1 MKKTFVLDTN
11 VLLHNP
17 ESLSLFEENT
27 IVLPI
32 TVIEELDKF
41 KTRTDELGRN
51 SRYVIRELD
60 RLRKTGDLS
69 KGVQTE
75 KGGLIIITLETSFL
89 EDPGFTRI
97 SADNK
102 IIGVAYHILKS
113 YEKENR
119 NEPVVFVSKDLNCRI
134 KASVLGIETQD
145 FESQKI
151 NFDELYSGFQ
161 ILSATAKQIEELHHN
176 HQLSLNDVPNLFP
189 NEFIMLKDEVNENHT
204 TLAKHTGKG
213 IIVPLS
219 NKSKKCYTIT
229 SRSREQQMALDLL
242 LDPAI
247 QLITLVGK
255 AGSGKTLLA
264 LAAGMELVVEHSQ
277 YDKIS
282 VSRPIIPMG
291 KDIGFLPGSKDD
303 KLNQWMQPIF
313 DNLTYLISSKEFDRD
328 TIGAHHKV
336 DKYIADG
343 DIELE
348 ALTYIRG
355 RSIPRQYVIIDEAQ
369 NLTPHE
375 IKTIISR
382 AGEGTKMVL
391 TGDPYQIDSP
401 YLDAESNG
409 LTYAV
414 ERLKNSSLHGHI
426 TLRKSERSP
435 LSEAAAEML

>member
-11 VLLHNP
+11 ILLHNP
-17 ESLSLFEENT
+17 EALSLFEDNT

-32 TVIEELDKF
+32 TVLEELDKF
-41 KTRTDELGRN
+41 KTNNDELGRN

-60 RLRKTGDLS
+60 KFRKLGNIS
-69 KGVQTE
+69 KGVPTK
-75 KGGLIIITLETSFL
+75 KGGQIIIYIDKDMITETGL
-89 EDPGFTRI
+89 GRI
-97 SADNK
+97 TADNQ
-102 IIGVAYHILKS
+102 IIGVAHHLFRKGKETHPE
-113 YEKENR
+113 EK
-119 NEPVVFVSKDLNCRI
+119 VIFVSKDINCRV
-134 KASVLGIETQD
+134 KASALGIESQD

-151 NFDELYSGFQ
+151 NIDELYSG
-161 ILSATAKQIEELHHN
+161 ISTLTVSNADIDELFHN
-176 HQLSLNDVPNLFP
+176 HEIKLDNIDLCP
-189 NEFIMLKDEVNENHT
+189 NEFVLLQAMDNPQHSALARHLTNGHLKKLGDKPT
-204 TLAKHTGKG
+204 
-213 IIVPLS
+213 
-219 NKSKKCYTIT
+219 KCYTIH
-229 SRSREQQMALDLL
+229 SRSKEQQMALDIL
-242 LDPAI
+242 LDTNI
-247 QLITLVGK
+247 QLVTLVGK

-264 LAAGMELVVEHSQ
+264 LAAGMELVIENSL

-291 KDIGFLPGSKDD
+291 KDIGYLPGSKDD

-313 DNLTYLISSKEFDRD
+313 DNLTYLISKKENELDSLA
-328 TIGAHHKV
+328 AHREV
-336 DKYIADG
+336 NNYISTG

-355 RSIPRQYVIIDEAQ
+355 RSIPRQFVIIDEAQ

-391 TGDPYQIDSP
+391 TGDPQQIDSP

-414 ERLKNSSLHGHI
+414 ERLKNSPLHGHI
-426 TLRKSERSP
+426 TLKRSERSP
-435 LSEAAAEML
+435 LSEIAAELL

>member
-11 VLLHNP
+11 ILLHNP
-17 ESLSLFEENT
+17 EALSLFEDNT

-41 KTRTDELGRN
+41 KTNSDELGRN

-60 RLRKTGDLS
+60 RLRKIGDLS
-69 KGVQTE
+69 KGVKTE
-75 KGGLIIITLETSFL
+75 RGGQIIISLEKNLIEETGL
-89 EDPGFTRI
+89 TRVT
-97 SADNK
+97 ADNK
-102 IIGVAYHILKS
+102 IIGVAYHLFRKS
-113 YEKENR
+113 KETGSGEK
-119 NEPVVFVSKDLNCRI
+119 VVFVSKDLNCRI
-134 KASVLGIETQD
+134 KASVLGIESQD

-151 NFDELYSGFQ
+151 NIDELYTGLTE
-161 ILSATAKQIEELHHN
+161 LSVSSAQLNELHHDN
-176 HQLSLNDVPNLFP
+176 ELTVEVGELRPNQFVQLHAF
-189 NEFIMLKDEVNENHT
+189 ENPQQSGFARHIADGH
-204 TLAKHTGKG
+204 LRK
-213 IIVPLS
+213 LS
-219 NKSKKCYTIT
+219 DKEIKCYTIH
-229 SRSREQQMALDLL
+229 SRSKEQRMALDLL
-242 LDPAI
+242 LDPKV
-247 QLITLVGK
+247 QLVTLVGK

-264 LAAGMELVVEHSQ
+264 LAAGMELVIEHSA

-313 DNLTYLISSKEFDRD
+313 DNLTYLISNKENDLD
-328 TIGAHHKV
+328 SLAAHREV
-336 DKYIADG
+336 DKFVTSG

-355 RSIPRQYVIIDEAQ
+355 RSIPRQYVIVDEAQ

-391 TGDPYQIDSP
+391 TGDPQQIDSP

-414 ERLKNSSLHGHI
+414 ERLKDSPLHGHI
-426 TLRKSERSP
+426 TLRRSERSP
-435 LSEAAAEML
+435 LSEIAAEML

>member
-11 VLLHNP
+11 ILLHNP
-17 ESLSLFEENT
+17 EALSLFEDNT

-41 KTRTDELGRN
+41 KTNNDELGRN

-60 RLRKTGDLS
+60 RLRKSGNIS
-69 KGVQTE
+69 KGVPTE
-75 KGGLIIITLETSFL
+75 KGGQVIIYLEKDLIPETGLNRIT
-89 EDPGFTRI
+89 
-97 SADNK
+97 ADNQ
-102 IIGVAYHILKS
+102 IISVAYHLFRKS
-113 YEKENR
+113 KETNPEEK
-119 NEPVVFVSKDLNCRI
+119 VVFVSKDINCRV
-134 KASVLGIETQD
+134 KASVLGIESQD

-151 NFDELYSGFQ
+151 NIDELYSG
-161 ILSATAKQIEELHHN
+161 ITEITVSSAEIDKLYHDHELE
-176 HQLSLNDVPNLFP
+176 LDTDKLRP
-189 NEFIMLKDEVNENHT
+189 NEFVHLSAVDKSQQTALARHLTHGLLK
-204 TLAKHTGKG
+204 
-213 IIVPLS
+213 PLS
-219 NKSKKCYTIT
+219 DKPTKCYTIR
-229 SRSREQQMALDLL
+229 SRSKEQQMALDIL

-247 QLITLVGK
+247 QLVTLVGK

-264 LAAGMELVVEHSQ
+264 LAAGMEMVIEKSL

-291 KDIGFLPGSKDD
+291 KDIGYLPGSKDD

-313 DNLTYLISSKEFDRD
+313 DNLTYLISKKENELDSLA
-328 TIGAHHKV
+328 AHREV
-336 DKYIADG
+336 DNYISTG
-343 DIELE
+343 DIQLE

-355 RSIPRQYVIIDEAQ
+355 RSIPKQYVIVDEAQ

-391 TGDPYQIDSP
+391 TGDPQQIDSP

-414 ERLKNSSLHGHI
+414 ERLKDSPLHGHI
-426 TLRKSERSP
+426 TLKRSERSP
-435 LSEAAAEML
+435 LSEIAAELL

>member
-11 VLLHNP
+11 ILLHNP
-17 ESLSLFEENT
+17 EALSLFEDNT

-41 KTRTDELGRN
+41 KTNSDELGRN

-60 RLRKTGDLS
+60 RLRKIGDLS
-69 KGVQTE
+69 QGVRTE
-75 KGGLIIITLETSFL
+75 RGGQIIIYLEKNLISETGL
-89 EDPGFTRI
+89 NRI
-97 SADNK
+97 TADNQ
-102 IIGVAYHILKS
+102 IIGVAYHLFRKS
-113 YEKENR
+113 KETNPEEK
-119 NEPVVFVSKDLNCRI
+119 VIFVSKDINCRV
-134 KASVLGIETQD
+134 KASVLGIESQD

-151 NFDELYSGFQ
+151 NIDELYTGLTNVNVS
-161 ILSATAKQIEELHHN
+161 SAAIDDLHHD
-176 HQLSLNDVPNLFP
+176 HELEIDADNLYP
-189 NEFIMLKDEVNENHT
+189 NEFVLLHSLDDPQKTALTRHTSYGVLKKINEKPT
-204 TLAKHTGKG
+204 R
-213 IIVPLS
+213 
-219 NKSKKCYTIT
+219 CYTIR
-229 SRSREQQMALDLL
+229 SRSKEQQMALDLL
-242 LDPAI
+242 LDPSI
-247 QLITLVGK
+247 QLVTLVGK

-264 LAAGMELVVEHSQ
+264 LAAGMEMVIENSA

-291 KDIGFLPGSKDD
+291 KDIGYLPGTKDD

-313 DNLTYLISSKEFDRD
+313 DNLTYLLSKKENELDSLAAHREVDNFIS
-328 TIGAHHKV
+328 A
-336 DKYIADG
+336 G

-355 RSIPRQYVIIDEAQ
+355 RSIPRQYVIVDEAQ

-391 TGDPYQIDSP
+391 TGDPQQIDSP

-414 ERLKNSSLHGHI
+414 ERLKNSPLHGHI
-426 TLRKSERSP
+426 TLKRSERSP
-435 LSEAAAEML
+435 LSEIAAELL